1 MSTITATDLIEEMTK
16 IKQRNEELRR
26 GNQDLIKEKKAL
38 VEELGQANT
47 VRTAAEVK
55 AEQVAPLQQQVYEL
69 ERALAAAREEASS
82 LRQRTEQAER
92 KAAAA
97 SSKIAEHRAEA
108 DSAVREVASLQET
121 VSSLLRGQAQLN
133 ERIAGL
139 EPFAVAIAELKKV
152 L

>member
-26 GNQDLIKEKKAL
+26 PQQDLIKEKKQL
-38 VEELGQANT
+38 VEELGRANT
-47 VRTAAEVK
+47 VRTAAEAK

-69 ERALAAAREEASS
+69 ERALASTREELSG

-92 KAAAA
+92 KATASAAKA
-97 SSKIAEHRAEA
+97 AEHRAEA
-108 DSAVREVASLQET
+108 EGAVREVAALQET